1 MPAKNL
7 RRLLANAIVE
17 LSGDELTLEDYNNMI
32 GETEIELTE
41 RLISIAQWYKIASIE
56 DDTFDRSHEIDD

>member
-17 LSGDELTLEDYNNMI
+17 LSDDELTIEDYNNMI

-41 RLISIAQWYKIASIE
+41 RLISIAQWYKIAAIKE
-56 DDTFDRSHEIDD
+56 DTFD

>member
-17 LSGDELTLEDYNNMI
+17 LSSDELTLEDYNNMI

-41 RLISIAQWYKIASIE
+41 RLISIAIWYKIASIE
-56 DDTFDRSHEIDD
+56 DDTFDRSHENDD

>member
-1 MPAKNL
+1 MPAKKL

-17 LSGDELTLEDYNNMI
+17 LSSDELTLEDYNNMI
-32 GETEIELTE
+32 GETEIQLTE

-56 DDTFDRSHEIDD
+56 DDTFDR

>member
-17 LSGDELTLEDYNNMI
+17 LFSDELTLEDYNNMI

-56 DDTFDRSHEIDD
+56 DDTFDRSHENDD

>member
-17 LSGDELTLEDYNNMI
+17 LSDDELNIEDYNNMI

-41 RLISIAQWYKIASIE
+41 RLISIAQWYRIASIE
-56 DDTFDRSHEIDD
+56 DDTFDRSHENDD